1 VQRPVLPLA
10 MFLALAMATGGSSAA
25 YSNGPERV
33 SGYFCGAKTE
43 QIAYLQR
50 LAEGDTEEI
59 AANVVNKAAGKQT
72 CAYFLPANAIPVKDQ
87 TVMDKG
93 LVFKVQSFVFLPE
106 KVERWTGTYFGSL
119 RPARAAFREL

>member
-1 VQRPVLPLA
+1 MQRPVFPLA
-10 MFLALAMATGGSSAA
+10 IFLALAVTTGGSITA

-50 LAEGDTEEI
+50 LSAGDTEEI

-72 CAYFLPANAIPVKDQ
+72 CAYFLPANAIPAKDQ

-93 LVFKVQSFVFLPE
+93 VVFKVQSFVFLPE

-119 RPARAAFREL
+119 QPAHAKFSEL

>member
-1 VQRPVLPLA
+1 
-10 MFLALAMATGGSSAA
+10 MFLALAVATGGSGTAF
-25 YSNGPERV
+25 SNGSERV

-43 QIAYLQR
+43 QLAYLQR
-50 LAEGDTEEI
+50 LAQGDTEEI
-59 AANVVNKAAGKQT
+59 AANTVNKAAGKQT

-119 RPARAAFREL
+119 RPARATFSEL